1 MAQPNIT
8 LVQARTSAFPV
19 GSALRC
25 DPLIGPVR
33 ACRETPDPKNKAVLE
48 QQPKLRFTAR
58 AFLREVAGVGAVS
71 AACCLGAQ
79 GAHSWGRGPQRPPGA
94 RRGRNPGLAAC
105 VGLIGACMPRW
116 GAAATAGR
124 AGPERA
130 LRPVTSGR
138 PVPEPQPAPTAQ
150 RPWPARSLP
159 SRGRCLLR
167 LSICYAECS
176 PSYFLRSVMPYRLD
190 LDPVFKVF

>member
-71 AACCLGAQ
+71 AGCCLGAQ

-105 VGLIGACMPRW
+105 VGLIGARMPRW
-116 GAAATAGR
+116 GRSRHCRQGWTGAGAQTSYLRPTCPRAAAGAHC
-124 AGPERA
+124 
-130 LRPVTSGR
+130 
-138 PVPEPQPAPTAQ
+138 PAPLAH
-150 RPWPARSLP
+150 SLP
-159 SRGRCLLR
+159 ALTRPLLAQIVY
-167 LSICYAECS
+167 LLC
-176 PSYFLRSVMPYRLD
+176 
-190 LDPVFKVF
+190 